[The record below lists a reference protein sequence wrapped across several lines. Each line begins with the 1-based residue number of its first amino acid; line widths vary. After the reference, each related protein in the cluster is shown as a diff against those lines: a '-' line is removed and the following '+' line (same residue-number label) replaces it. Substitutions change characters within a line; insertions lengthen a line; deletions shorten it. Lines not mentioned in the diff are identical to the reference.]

1 MPIRS
6 RQPLGGRTWRGLRH
20 GIAPRGIRASAEARK
35 RQRDAVS
42 GEDDDRP
49 KVTSAASAASAAG
62 HGLVHRR
69 EGRLIRQT
77 KEAHRSTVPDAGE
90 TAERRIIRQKQ
101 TLFNFCRPRR
111 EAKNA
116 HRAGRGAVV
125 GIDVILLGDAN
136 GRYYDDGTPGTPG
149 HGGYARITD
158 FNPAQDRLRL
168 FGGGY
173 LLGPSPV
180 SGVSGT
186 ALFHDSDGNGTLDPD
201 ADELI
206 ATLGT
211 AAITAANTLDTAES
225 PAPMD
230 IARAGIGDIATSIG
244 PDGSLQV
251 TFTANASL
259 PAGLILEL
267 ETSRDLGAADP
278 WHPVATRFGDGPW
291 YGPARS
297 TAAPPSGGKAEVTL
311 SLPKPAGDLGRAF
324 ARFRLREG

>member
-1 MPIRS
+1 M
-6 RQPLGGRTWRGLRH
+6 RH

-35 RQRDAVS
+35 RQRGAVS

-116 HRAGRGAVV
+116 LRAGRGAVV
-125 GIDVILLGDAN
+125 GIDVI
-136 GRYYDDGTPGTPG
+136 
-149 HGGYARITD
+149 
-158 FNPAQDRLRL
+158 
-168 FGGGY
+168 

-297 TAAPPSGGKAEVTL
+297 TVAPPSGGKAEVTL

-324 ARFRLREG
+324 ARFLLREG